1 MSKEKHDLVYR
12 KLRFKVEAFFKEHE
26 TFMPSRLQGGSF
38 YRIYNEHLKPEH
50 SIEEL
55 QTNAESI
62 ISMLKKVSH
71 EEQKRRRTE
80 AQRQEQE
87 AIRKRAELAAQ
98 NEKPYED
105 LQSAILYFK
114 ERSDEIRALDIDEQD
129 KEMLLVRLDEKRALV
144 LDELI

>member
-12 KLRFKVEAFFKEHE
+12 KLRFKVESFFKQHE
-26 TFMPSRLQGGSF
+26 PFMPSRLQGQNF

-55 QTNAESI
+55 QVNADSI
-62 ISMLKKVSH
+62 ILMINRVSR
-71 EEQKRRRTE
+71 EEQKRQLDD

-98 NEKPYED
+98 NEKPYDD
-105 LQSAILYFK
+105 LQSAIIYFK
-114 ERSDEIRALDIDEQD
+114 KRADEIRALDIDEQD
-129 KEMLLVRLDEKRALV
+129 QEMLLVRLDEKRALV

>member
-1 MSKEKHDLVYR
+1 
-12 KLRFKVEAFFKEHE
+12 
-26 TFMPSRLQGGSF
+26 MPSRLQGGSF